1 MRNSHPNTAPKSFS
15 AEEATFD
22 GLVQRLV
29 EKALLNVSEPLIET
43 VVERVITRKITD
55 DADHPMEIEEAALL
69 VKKSKQTLYNYCSQ
83 GKIPFHKSGSRNI
96 FFRKE
101 LIQWLRSNS

>member
-1 MRNSHPNTAPKSFS
+1 MKTYPSNITKTTYR
-15 AEEATFD
+15 EEDTTFD

-43 VVERVITRKITD
+43 VVERVITRKIAD
-55 DADHPMEIEEAALL
+55 DTEHPMEIEEAALL
-69 VKKSKQTLYNYCSQ
+69 VKKSKQTVYAYCSQ

-101 LIQWLRSNS
+101 LIEWLRSNR

>member
-1 MRNSHPNTAPKSFS
+1 MRTSHPGIGPRPYNT
-15 AEEATFD
+15 EEATFD

-83 GKIPFHKSGSRNI
+83 GKIPFYKSGSRNI

-101 LIQWLRSNS
+101 LIEWLRSNS